1 MKLRLLSCAV
11 LSLVL
16 TACGGSDSDNN
27 EPVAGQPTPTNPGTP
42 DNGDGTSDTI
52 SEFYTYQFNLPNIDA
67 SDMESEKLLLA
78 SHKNKITD
86 GILYADDNRAVD
98 TEYDL
103 DEDMTFPIYVTEKGV
118 FPADRARTALGYK
131 LEKVL
136 ENTSE
141 QFTSRPVT
149 IRENNISNHRH
160 LEWHDLSGKALT
172 ERTNIAVVKMYDD
185 TETRVFFNT

>member
-1 MKLRLLSCAV
+1 M
-11 LSLVL
+11 L

-27 EPVAGQPTPTNPGTP
+27 EPVAGQPTPTNPGNPSNPGTP

-86 GILYADDNRAVD
+86 GILYADDNRTVD

-141 QFTSRPVT
+141 QFTSR
-149 IRENNISNHRH
+149 HY
-160 LEWHDLSGKALT
+160 SGK
-172 ERTNIAVVKMYDD
+172 
-185 TETRVFFNT
+185 

>member
-11 LSLVL
+11 LSLML

-86 GILYADDNRAVD
+86 GILYADDNRTVD

-149 IRENNISNHRH
+149 IPENNISNHRH
-160 LEWHDLSGKALT
+160 LE
-172 ERTNIAVVKMYDD
+172 
-185 TETRVFFNT
+185 

>member
-11 LSLVL
+11 LSLML

-103 DEDMTFPIYVTEKGV
+103 DEDMTFPIYVTEKAYSCRSC
-118 FPADRARTALGYK
+118 PY
-131 LEKVL
+131 
-136 ENTSE
+136 S
-141 QFTSRPVT
+141 
-149 IRENNISNHRH
+149 IR
-160 LEWHDLSGKALT
+160 L
-172 ERTNIAVVKMYDD
+172 
-185 TETRVFFNT
+185 

>member
-11 LSLVL
+11 LSLML

-27 EPVAGQPTPTNPGTP
+27 EPVAGQPTPTNPGNPSNPGTP

-86 GILYADDNRAVD
+86 GILYADDNRTVD

-103 DEDMTFPIYVTEKGV
+103 DEDMTFPIYVTEKAYSLQIV
-118 FPADRARTALGYK
+118 
-131 LEKVL
+131 
-136 ENTSE
+136 
-141 QFTSRPVT
+141 PVQ
-149 IRENNISNHRH
+149 H
-160 LEWHDLSGKALT
+160 
-172 ERTNIAVVKMYDD
+172 
-185 TETRVFFNT
+185 

>member
-11 LSLVL
+11 LSLML
-16 TACGGSDSDNN
+16 TACGGSDFDNN
-27 EPVAGQPTPTNPGTP
+27 EPVAGQPTPTNPGNPSNPGTP

-149 IRENNISNHRH
+149 IPKITSAIIDI
-160 LEWHDLSGKALT
+160 WSGT
-172 ERTNIAVVKMYDD
+172 TYQVKH
-185 TETRVFFNT
+185 